1 MFALGLY
8 LYSYYFL
15 NQPIMQNF
23 YRIVLVVLCSV
34 SITMAQQ
41 IKTPSEF
48 LGYELGTQFSRNHQV
63 VDYFKHVAST
73 MPNQVKL
80 EQYGETYERRPLIH
94 AYISSEENMKNLE
107 TIRENNLKN
116 AGIMSG
122 APSNTD
128 IVIVWLSYNVH
139 GDEASSTE
147 ASMNTIY
154 KLLTE
159 RQELLKNTVV
169 IIDPCINPDGR
180 DRYANW
186 YNETKSTPFDIDPQS
201 SEHSQ
206 PWPGGRANHY
216 LFDLNRDWAWTSQKE
231 SIARIKVYN
240 KWMPQIH
247 VDFHEQG
254 INSPYYFAPAAEP
267 YHELITDWQRDF
279 QFQIGRNHAKY
290 FDPQG
295 WLYFTRESFDL
306 LYPSYGDTYP
316 TYMGAIG
323 MTYEQAGGGRG
334 ALGVKTSEGHVLTL
348 KDRIAHHTTS
358 GLSTVEISSKNAS
371 KLNEEFNK
379 FFKNDGLKYKSYVMS
394 GNPEKIDALKTL
406 LDRHEIA
413 YGYATS
419 KKVTGH
425 KYSTNA
431 NGSMNTTSNDLVVS
445 TNQPKGK
452 MIKALFE
459 PNAKL
464 SDSLTYDITAWS
476 LPYAYGLETIASTSL
491 VSSQSRLA
499 PPPPVPPLSKTYG
512 YVSDWNSLKDAKF
525 LAMLLNKNIKV
536 RFNHEPF
543 SQNGNTFNRGSL
555 IILQR
560 DNTHIE
566 NFTIE
571 LSEIA
576 VKNQQR
582 LKEIQTGF
590 SDKFPDMGS
599 SSIRLIN
606 KTRIAMISGEG
617 TSSLSYG
624 ATWHFFEQQ
633 LKYPVTSINSED
645 FGRVNLAEYDVL
657 ILPSGSYRSML
668 NDSGMSKL
676 QDWMRSGGKV
686 IAIDRALSTFAGKK
700 GFGLKYNDN
709 DDDNESNN
717 LIPYADRQRESAKN
731 MITGAIFKTNV
742 DNTHPMA
749 YGYSKDYFTLKLGGT
764 SYSLLDRGSNVAHIG
779 DDVMKVSG
787 FAGINAQKGLKNS
800 LVFGEERQ
808 GRGSIIYMVDNTLF
822 RSFWENGKL
831 FFVNA
836 IFFANN

>member
-1 MFALGLY
+1 
-8 LYSYYFL
+8 
-15 NQPIMQNF
+15 MQNF

-41 IKTPSEF
+41 LKTPSEF

-63 VDYFKHVAST
+63 VDYFKHVASA

-116 AGIMSG
+116 AGIISG
-122 APSNTD
+122 TPSSTD
-128 IVIVWLSYNVH
+128 IAIVWLSYNVH

-147 ASMNTIY
+147 ASMATIY

-159 RQELLKNTVV
+159 RQDLLENTVV

-254 INSPYYFAPAAEP
+254 INNPYYFAPAAQP

-334 ALGVKTSEGHVLTL
+334 ALGVNTSEGPVLTL
-348 KDRIAHHTTS
+348 KDRIAHHTTT
-358 GLSTVEISSKNAS
+358 GLSTVEISSKNAV

-379 FFKNDGLKYKSYVMS
+379 FFNNSGLKYKSYVMS

-413 YGYATS
+413 YGYATG

-431 NGSMNTTSNDLVVS
+431 SGSMNTTSNDLVVS

-476 LPYAYGLETIASTSL
+476 LPYAYGLETVASTSL

-499 PPPPVPPLSKTYG
+499 PPPPPPPLSKTYG
-512 YVSDWNSLKDAKF
+512 YVSDWNSLNDAKF
-525 LAMLLNKNIKV
+525 LAMLLNNDIKV

-543 SQNGNTFNRGSL
+543 SQNGNTFKRGSL

-560 DNTHIE
+560 DNTHIK
-566 NFTIE
+566 NFINE
-571 LSEIA
+571 LVEIA
-576 VKNQQR
+576 GKNKQR
-582 LKEIQTGF
+582 LTEIHTGF
-590 SDKFPDMGS
+590 SDMFPDMGS

-633 LKYPVTSINSED
+633 LKYPVTSINSKN
-645 FGRVNLAEYDVL
+645 FGFVNLDAYDVL

-668 NDSGMSKL
+668 NDSGMKKL
-676 QDWMRSGGKV
+676 QDWMRAGGKV
-686 IAIDRALSTFAGKK
+686 IAIDRALSTFAGKS
-700 GFGLKYNDN
+700 GFGLKYNENDN
-709 DDDNESNN
+709 DDDSNN

-731 MITGAIFKTNV
+731 MITGAIFKTKV

-749 YGYSKDYFTLKLGGT
+749 YGYSNEYFTLKLGGT

-779 DDVMKVSG
+779 DNVMKVSG
-787 FAGINAQKGLKNS
+787 FAGSKALKGLKNS

-836 IFFANN
+836 VFFANN

>member
-1 MFALGLY
+1 
-8 LYSYYFL
+8 
-15 NQPIMQNF
+15 MQKF
-23 YRIVLVVLCSV
+23 YRVLFLVCCSISV
-34 SITMAQQ
+34 AIAQNIQ
-41 IKTPSEF
+41 SPSEF

-63 VDYFKHVAST
+63 VDYFKHVASA

-80 EQYGETYERRPLIH
+80 EQYGETYERRPLVH
-94 AYISSEENMKNLE
+94 AYISSEENMRNLE
-107 TIRENNLKN
+107 SIRENNLKN

-122 APSNTD
+122 APASTD

-139 GDEASSTE
+139 GNEASSTE
-147 ASMNTIY
+147 ASMSTIY

-159 RQELLKNTVV
+159 KQEWLKNTVV

-201 SEHSQ
+201 TEHSE

-231 SIARIKVYN
+231 SQARIKVYN

-334 ALGVKTSEGHVLTL
+334 ALGVKTSEGPILTL
-348 KDRIAHHTTS
+348 KDRVEHHTTT
-358 GLSTVEISSKNAS
+358 GLSTVEIASKNAV

-394 GNPEKIDALKTL
+394 GNPDKIDALKTL

-413 YGYATS
+413 YGHASST
-419 KKVTGH
+419 KATGH
-425 KYSTNA
+425 NYATNA

-491 VSSQSRLA
+491 VNATNNTSKTA
-499 PPPPVPPLSKTYG
+499 ITPLSNAYG
-512 YVSDWNSLKDAKF
+512 YVSDWNSMKDAKF
-525 LAMLLNKNIKV
+525 LTTLLNENIKV

-560 DNTHIE
+560 DNTHIS
-566 NFTIE
+566 NFTSV
-571 LSEIA
+571 LNNIA
-576 VKNQQR
+576 QS
-582 LKEIQTGF
+582 KEQPLTAIQTGF
-590 SDKFPDMGS
+590 SDMFPDMGS

-606 KTRIAMISGEG
+606 KTSIAMISGEG
-617 TSSLSYG
+617 TSSLNYG

-633 LKYPVTSINSED
+633 LQYPVTSINSED
-645 FGRVNLAEYDVL
+645 FGRVDLDEYDVL

-668 NDSGMSKL
+668 NESGMSKL
-676 QDWMRSGGKV
+676 QDWMRAGGKV
-686 IAIDRALSTFAGKK
+686 IAIDRALSSFAGTN
-700 GFGLKYNDN
+700 GFNLKYNNN
-709 DDDNESNN
+709 DDEDKEGSNN
-717 LIPYADRQRESAKN
+717 LIPYAERQRQFAKQ

-749 YGYSKDYFTLKLGGT
+749 YGYQDNYFTLKLGAT
-764 SYSLLDRGSNVAHIG
+764 SYSLLDGGSNVAHIG
-779 DDVMKVSG
+779 DKVTKVSG
-787 FAGINAQKGLKNS
+787 FAGIDAMPKLKNS

-808 GRGSIIYMVDNTLF
+808 GRGSIVYFVDDVMF

-836 IFFANN
+836 LFFVNN